1 MIPLILA
8 HPLTQSRFRR
18 FAATKGTIL
27 EADSKSTEAIFKINI
42 ASHFIL
48 IKEFLPAML
57 RANKGHVVTIASMAS
72 FMAAPGLVDY
82 CCTKV
87 AALYLND
94 GRFRPVTN
102 NTTPCV

>member
-1 MIPLILA
+1 M
-8 HPLTQSRFRR
+8 
-18 FAATKGTIL
+18 
-27 EADSKSTEAIFKINI
+27 EAEAKSTEAIFKVNI

-94 GRFRPVTN
+94 GRSCPVT
-102 NTTPCV
+102 TTRPLRLKLSTYGPPPPPLLSVLLP